1 MEDSLKILKV
11 EYLRNQLLDHTQILN
26 LSLNDKTIFYNP
38 FKWWQP
44 PMEDDLK
51 ILKAESLSH
60 ILEQKQMQ
68 CNINQYKSNQC
79 NATGYN
85 RNLFPSFIDFSNVIK
100 CFQILTTLKFKC
112 WQLLL
117 LFSTF
122 AIWAIWWITWA
133 YIHPSHHCC
142 N

>member
-1 MEDSLKILKV
+1 
-11 EYLRNQLLDHTQILN
+11 
-26 LSLNDKTIFYNP
+26 
-38 FKWWQP
+38 
-44 PMEDDLK
+44 MEDDLK

-68 CNINQYKSNQC
+68 YNINQYKSNQC

-85 RNLFPSFIDFSNVIK
+85 RNLFPSFIDFSNVIN

-133 YIHPSHHCC
+133 CIHPSHHCC
-142 N
+142 NEIKQSMSIF